1 VIHLHQTL
9 CTLFANVIT
18 NSTSSLQTQVD
29 ESPFIT
35 VLCKKCHCHHPLK
48 EARYHAQ
55 NCTHVVKDP
64 AAKDFHKQ
72 FPQVEASAI
81 ALEYTLKQCK
91 LSASDMRPV
100 AYGHAL
106 NDKVCITVAQFH
118 IHELLRHIG
127 DEFFH
132 VSAQ

>member
-1 VIHLHQTL
+1 MQFH
-9 CTLFANVIT
+9 FFIT
-18 NSTSSLQTQVD
+18 VD

-35 VLCKKCHCHHPLK
+35 VLCKKCHHHHPLK

-64 AAKDFHKQ
+64 VAKDFHTSA
-72 FPQVEASAI
+72 ASAI

-91 LSASDMRPV
+91 LSASDMRLV

-106 NDKVCITVAQFH
+106 NDKICITVAQFH
-118 IHELLRHIG
+118 IHELLLHIG